1 MTLVRRLRARRPRVR
16 LAWLALLA
24 LLFQQVALASYACP
38 VPVAPAEPPRAMAS
52 MAGCE
57 GMEMPD
63 PHAPLL
69 CDQHC
74 QRDHVAN
81 PDLKVPQ
88 VPSLALPPVHFA
100 LDATLPP
107 PVQERHYADVPVCRS
122 DPPPAQR
129 FCSLQI

>member
-1 MTLVRRLRARRPRVR
+1 MNLVRLLRMPRPRRR
-16 LAWLALLA
+16 LAWLALLVF
-24 LLFQQVALASYACP
+24 LFQQAALAAYMCP
-38 VPVAPAEPPRAMAS
+38 IEAPPPQGV

-63 PHAPLL
+63 PAAPAL

-74 QRDHVAN
+74 QRGHVTT
-81 PDLKVPQ
+81 PDAKAPQ
-88 VPSLALPPVHFA
+88 VPSLGLPPLHFALTAALLPPVEA
-100 LDATLPP
+100 
-107 PVQERHYADVPVCRS
+107 QYYEDVPPCRS

>member
-1 MTLVRRLRARRPRVR
+1 MNLRRLRARRPRLR
-16 LAWLALLA
+16 FAWLALLA
-24 LLFQQVALASYACP
+24 LLFQQVALAAYACP
-38 VPVAPAEPPRAMAS
+38 DLEGAPAQSTVMV
-52 MAGCE
+52 GCE
-57 GMEMPD
+57 GMATPD
-63 PHAPLL
+63 PDAPAL

-74 QRDHVAN
+74 QRDHVAT

-100 LDATLPP
+100 LSEALLPP
-107 PVQERHYADVPVCRS
+107 IQARHYADVPTSRS

>member
-1 MTLVRRLRARRPRVR
+1 MNLSRRFRSHRRR

-24 LLFQQVALASYACP
+24 LVFQQFALLAYACP
-38 VPVAPAEPPRAMAS
+38 LAETTPPPQAAMS
-52 MAGCE
+52 GCG

-63 PHAPLL
+63 PEAPAL

-74 QRDHVAN
+74 QRNHVAN
-81 PDLKVPQ
+81 PGLQALQ
-88 VPSLALPPVHFA
+88 VPPPALPPLHFA
-100 LDATLPP
+100 LTEALPAL
-107 PVQERHYADVPVCRS
+107 VRAQYYEDVPVCCS

>member
-1 MTLVRRLRARRPRVR
+1 MKLQRSFRSHQR

-24 LLFQQVALASYACP
+24 LLLQQLALLAYACP
-38 VPVAPAEPPRAMAS
+38 IAETPPEPTVAMV
-52 MAGCE
+52 GCE

-63 PHAPLL
+63 PEAPAL

-81 PDLKVPQ
+81 TGLQVLQ
-88 VPSLALPPVHFA
+88 VPPSL
-100 LDATLPP
+100 LPP
-107 PVQERHYADVPVCRS
+107 PHFDLAEALPGTVRAELYEDVPVCRS